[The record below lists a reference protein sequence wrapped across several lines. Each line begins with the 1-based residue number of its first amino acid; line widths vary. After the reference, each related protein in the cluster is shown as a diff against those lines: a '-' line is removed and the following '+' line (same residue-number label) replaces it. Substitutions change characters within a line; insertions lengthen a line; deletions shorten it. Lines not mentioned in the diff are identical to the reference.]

1 MTRRTLTSVVAAI
14 AAVAFVASVRAPAAD
29 PGMQLSSND
38 VTASFLPLGL
48 NKSVVVDL
56 ESDIGDVLV
65 ADPKTVSAVVRS
77 SRRVFIIGA
86 ALGQTNV
93 YFFDD
98 KGRQLGALDIAVVN
112 GSPRPPL
119 ESNPSGLPANV
130 IVIHRGVTGIAYSC
144 TLQTCIASEKPDTSP
159 FFR

>member
-1 MTRRTLTSVVAAI
+1 MTRRTLTSVVAVI
-14 AAVAFVASVRAPAAD
+14 AAAAFVASVRAPAAN

-38 VTASFLPLGL
+38 ETASFMPLGL

-56 ESDIGDVLV
+56 ESDISEVLV
-65 ADPKTVSAVVRS
+65 ADPKIVSAVVRS
-77 SRRVFIIGA
+77 SRRVFVIGA

-98 KGRQLGALDIAVVN
+98 KGRQIGALDIAVVN

-130 IVIHRGVTGIAYSC
+130 IVIHRGVTGSTYSC
-144 TLQTCIASEKPDTSP
+144 TSRTCTTPEKSDGFS
-159 FFR
+159 FWR